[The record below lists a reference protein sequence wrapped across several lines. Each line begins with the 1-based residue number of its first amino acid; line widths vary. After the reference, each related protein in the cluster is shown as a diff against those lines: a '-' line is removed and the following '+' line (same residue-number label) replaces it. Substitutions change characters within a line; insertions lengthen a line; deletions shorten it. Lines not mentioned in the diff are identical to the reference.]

1 MRPKFHLRF
10 VDKATAALTSAVE
23 VYNKPSFA
31 YREETFAILALNAWE
46 LLLKAKVLR
55 EADDAIRS
63 LRVYQSRTMKSGEPS
78 KKQYL
83 KLNRAGNAQSI
94 SLWACIG
101 KLDGTPHQL
110 AAEVKGNLEGLT
122 AIRDNSIHYVTAS
135 ATLSRQAQ
143 ELAAASVK
151 NFTILAKQ
159 WFKRDM
165 SAALSL
171 VLPLSFVAIADDLDS
186 VVVTQDERRLVKHLQ
201 DLATAAGETDGE
213 FAVAVRLQV
222 KLEKSKLASASKV
235 ELTKGD
241 PNAVKI
247 AITEQD
253 ALANYPWDY
262 GTLCKKLSER
272 YKDFKQDP
280 KFHALRK
287 PLAGDEKLS
296 KVRYLDPKKPQG
308 QKKTFWNPNVLSVF
322 DQHYTKA

>member
-55 EADDAIRS
+55 EANDAIRS
-63 LRVYQSRTMKSGEPS
+63 LRVYQSRKTKTGEPS

-94 SLWACIG
+94 SLWACVIR
-101 KLDGTPHQL
+101 LDGTPHQL
-110 AAEVKGNLEGLT
+110 PAEVKGNLEALT

-143 ELAAASVK
+143 ELAAANVK

-201 DLATAAGETDGE
+201 DLAAAAGETDGE
-213 FAVAVRLQV
+213 FAVAVRLQI
-222 KLEKSKLASASKV
+222 KLEKSRLASASKV

-241 PNAVKI
+241 PTAVKI

-262 GTLCKKLSER
+262 PALCKKLSDR
-272 YKDFKQDP
+272 YTDFKQDT
-280 KFHALRK
+280 KFHELRR
-287 PLAGDEKLS
+287 PLGGNQRYS
-296 KVRYLDPKKPQG
+296 KVRYLDPNKPQG
-308 QKKTFWNPNVLSVF
+308 QKKTFWSSNVLSVF
-322 DQHYTKA
+322 DQHYTRA